1 MRVRERER
9 VSESDR
15 VDRNDHFK
23 FCFHCYENRFCGLTD
38 DDVVPV
44 VARKKEK

>member
-1 MRVRERER
+1 MRVRERE
-9 VSESDR
+9 SESDR

-23 FCFHCYENRFCGLTD
+23 FYFHCSENRFCVLTD